1 MKKTTRLNAFL
12 IKETVVLVQ
21 KMPTR
26 GAHWTNLN
34 VHVPMLA
41 PAIVMMDSTE
51 MTVPSLP
58 VPMIVLVWEHVIL
71 QQDHAHAWMDVL
83 EMTVLQS
90 VQAFLTV
97 VQIWEHLSMIHP
109 PIQLHVTAWK
119 DAMEMAVLQSVQA
132 FLTVVLVWEHLSMIH
147 PQI

>member
-1 MKKTTRLNAFL
+1 MEL
-12 IKETVVLVQ
+12 
-21 KMPTR
+21 
-26 GAHWTNLN
+26 
-34 VHVPMLA
+34 
-41 PAIVMMDSTE
+41 
-51 MTVPSLP
+51 TVPFLP

-71 QQDHAHAWMDVL
+71 QQEHAHAMMDVS

-132 FLTVVLVWEHLSMIH
+132 FLTVVLVWEHLSMKHLPIQLH
-147 PQI
+147 VPARKEAMEMTVL

>member
-1 MKKTTRLNAFL
+1 
-12 IKETVVLVQ
+12 
-21 KMPTR
+21 
-26 GAHWTNLN
+26 
-34 VHVPMLA
+34 
-41 PAIVMMDSTE
+41 

-58 VPMIVLVWEHVIL
+58 VLMIVLAWEHVIL
-71 QQDHAHAWMDVL
+71 QQDHAHAWKDVL

-90 VQAFLTV
+90 VQVFLTV

-147 PQI
+147 PPIQPHVTAWKDAMEMAVM

>member
-1 MKKTTRLNAFL
+1 
-12 IKETVVLVQ
+12 
-21 KMPTR
+21 
-26 GAHWTNLN
+26 
-34 VHVPMLA
+34 MLKDA
-41 PAIVMMDSTE
+41 ME
-51 MTVPSLP
+51 LTVPFLP
-58 VPMIVLVWEHVIL
+58 VPMIVLVWEHVIP
-71 QQDHAHAWMDVL
+71 QQERAHAMLDVT

-119 DAMEMAVLQSVQA
+119 DAMEMAVLQYVQA

-147 PQI
+147 LPIQLHVTAWKDAMEMAVM